1 MIGIIAITA
10 AKIDVASSSLLRLL
24 PKHRVL
30 HSGGANKDTHAFSAG
45 GSAMMS
51 KLNPFR
57 ALRENRRQ

>member
-30 HSGGANKDTHAFSAG
+30 HSGGANKDTDASAG